1 MIPFRYILSFMM
13 LLRCFYE
20 SLSVLETNKL
30 LHLVIELMNS
40 FSEKGTQGEDV
51 LLGNSFKISASI
63 WWSWA
68 ILNDKCRVCQRSLIS
83 RYSQLLYLYLTA
95 STAGSLH
102 LLIQFIS
109 SQGPL
114 HLLEISWILRLKN
127 VHFMFLIIF
136 LNCFQFSIH
145 LDALYLSRFLLQFMF
160 HQLLECFIM
169 LTTFKF
175 FTQMFS
181 IKLANS
187 RTMLSRWSTS
197 NILLSIFLIASINYL
212 TKVCSSLL
220 YLTIV
225 CFLVWIYSLT
235 IG

>member
-1 MIPFRYILSFMM
+1 MSRK
-13 LLRCFYE
+13 R
-20 SLSVLETNKL
+20 
-30 LHLVIELMNS
+30 
-40 FSEKGTQGEDV
+40 

-68 ILNDKCRVCQRSLIS
+68 ILNDKCRVCQRLLIS
-83 RYSQLLYLYLTA
+83 RYSQLLYLTA
-95 STAGSLH
+95 LTAGSLH

-114 HLLEISWILRLKN
+114 HLLEISWILRSKN

-175 FTQMFS
+175 FIQMFS

-187 RTMLSRWSTS
+187 RTMLSR
-197 NILLSIFLIASINYL
+197 
-212 TKVCSSLL
+212 
-220 YLTIV
+220 
-225 CFLVWIYSLT
+225 
-235 IG
+235 